1 MYTLETLD
9 ILNTL
14 TEIYIISTELSNKC
28 RKQQEKHARF
38 FDVFSMLNEVIYHL
52 F

>member
-14 TEIYIISTELSNKC
+14 TEIYIILTKLSNKC
-28 RKQQEKHARF
+28 RKQQEKKSKF
-38 FDVFSMLNEVIYHL
+38 FDIFSMLNELI
-52 F
+52 

>member
-14 TEIYIISTELSNKC
+14 TEIYIILTELSNKC
-28 RKQQEKHARF
+28 RKQQEKHSRF
-38 FDVFSMLNEVIYHL
+38 FDIFSMLNELI
-52 F
+52 